1 MCITLMNIVY
11 VFVWLFLFVFGC
23 LVVVCVVVVVVGF
36 LFGVNYCR
44 DNACSEGRARNPH
57 RGSTTTAAF

>member
-1 MCITLMNIVY
+1 MNIVY

-23 LVVVCVVVVVVGF
+23 LVVVCVVVVVGF
-36 LFGVNYCR
+36 LSGVNYCR

>member
-23 LVVVCVVVVVVGF
+23 LVVVCVVVGF

>member
-23 LVVVCVVVVVVGF
+23 LVVVCVVVVGF

>member
-1 MCITLMNIVY
+1 MCITLTNVVY
-11 VFVWLFLFVFGC
+11 VFVWLFLFVFGR
-23 LVVVCVVVVVVGF
+23 LVVVCVVVGF
-36 LFGVNYCR
+36 LFGANYCR

>member
-23 LVVVCVVVVVVGF
+23 LVVVCVVVGL

-57 RGSTTTAAF
+57 RGLPQPQLFNV

>member
-1 MCITLMNIVY
+1 M
-11 VFVWLFLFVFGC
+11 FGC
-23 LVVVCVVVVVVGF
+23 LVVVGVVVVVVVVVVVSF

-57 RGSTTTAAF
+57 CGSTTTAAF